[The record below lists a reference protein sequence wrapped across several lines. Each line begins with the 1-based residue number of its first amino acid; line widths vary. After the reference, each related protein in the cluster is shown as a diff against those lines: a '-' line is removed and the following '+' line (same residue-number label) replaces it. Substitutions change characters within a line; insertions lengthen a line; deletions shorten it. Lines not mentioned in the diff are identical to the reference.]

1 MDVIVDFRVR
11 PPFGGYLNSNIYG
24 ERERTIRMVRDQGY
38 APSQSLLG
46 ADWASFVQEAAEAG
60 IDKCIV
66 PGRFTTPSYGQ
77 ISNAD
82 QAAVA
87 SKSAGLCVSF
97 AAVDV
102 DAPDA
107 VDQLTVAIEGLGLA
121 GLTLDPGF
129 LSPARY
135 PDDPIFERLYR
146 RCSELRRPVAITS
159 SGHAGPDIGY
169 ADPVR
174 IDRVAAS
181 FPDLPIVV
189 VHAGWPWLPQIFG
202 VAFRRPNVFLSPDMY
217 MINMPG
223 AQMYVEAANGVLSD
237 RIFFGS
243 SYPFIPMK
251 EAVAY
256 YSSLPFKSSVLPMVM
271 GGNAARVLQL
281 A

>member
-1 MDVIVDFRVR
+1 MIVDFRVR
-11 PPFGGYLNSNIYG
+11 PPFGGYLKSNIYG
-24 ERERTIRMVRDQGY
+24 ERQRTIRMVQDQGY
-38 APSQSLLG
+38 APSRSLVE
-46 ADWASFVQEAAEAG
+46 ADWGSFVREASEAK
-60 IDKCIV
+60 IDKCVV

-77 ISNAD
+77 ISNQD

-87 SKSAGLCVSF
+87 RESGGLCVSF

-107 VDQLTVAIEGLGLA
+107 VDQLSEAIEDMGLA

-129 LSPARY
+129 LSPPRY
-135 PDDPIFERLYR
+135 PDDRIFEALYK
-146 RCSELRRPVAITS
+146 RCSELRRPVTITS

-169 ADPVR
+169 ADPTR
-174 IDRVAAS
+174 IDRVAAA

-223 AQMYVEAANGVLSD
+223 AHMFVEAANGVLSD
-237 RIFFGS
+237 RVFFGS
-243 SYPFIPMK
+243 SYPFIPMH
-251 EAVAY
+251 EALAY
-256 YSSLPFKSSVLPMVM
+256 YSALPFKSSVLPMVL
-271 GGNAARVLQL
+271 GGNAARLLNL